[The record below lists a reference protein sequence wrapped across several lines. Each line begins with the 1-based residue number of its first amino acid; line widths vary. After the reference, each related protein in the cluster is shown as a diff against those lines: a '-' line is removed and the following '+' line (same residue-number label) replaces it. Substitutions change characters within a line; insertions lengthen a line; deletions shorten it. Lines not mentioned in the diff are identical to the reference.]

1 MHDELE
7 HEAKILHI
15 NTAQFVQQVA
25 VKFWCDKSKQTKNRR
40 SKNQLYTLSYLDKM
54 PPAVL

>member
-1 MHDELE
+1 MSIE

-25 VKFWCDKSKQTKNRR
+25 VKFWCDKSKQVKNRR

-54 PPAVL
+54 SPTVL

>member
-1 MHDELE
+1 MMSIEY
-7 HEAKILHI
+7 EAKILHI

-54 PPAVL
+54 SPTVL